1 MPDRRLQTAPLDAP
15 RSSAHACE
23 DEARAAL
30 LEAARS
36 VAGATPGYGLSLRW
50 NRSGAAGML
59 MAPTA
64 PSSADLDSVDWLA
77 LDAAGEGQD
86 PAPGEPA
93 PEEQG
98 ARDRAEWRLH
108 HDIYRRRLDIAAV
121 ARCGYVYSTT
131 LASLDIVRRKGMPVS
146 PPDLTGIAMPG
157 TAGDGIRCAAEAGA
171 GRLVASE
178 QVLMAL
184 DGSKACLLPRL
195 GVLAGAATLEAALA
209 LARQVEWLAQV
220 YWQVL
225 QCQPE
230 PAPER
235 ELEHASRT

>member
-1 MPDRRLQTAPLDAP
+1 MPDRRPQAAPQDVP
-15 RSSAHACE
+15 RSAAHACE

-30 LEAARS
+30 LEAAGS
-36 VAGATPGYGLSLRW
+36 VAGATSGYGLSLRW

-86 PAPGEPA
+86 TAPGEPA
-93 PEEQG
+93 LEEQG
-98 ARDRAEWRLH
+98 ARDRAERHLH
-108 HDIYRRRLDIAAV
+108 RDIYRRRLDITAI
-121 ARCGYVYSTT
+121 ARCGFVYSTT

-146 PPDLTGIAMPG
+146 PPDMAAIANPG
-157 TAGDGIRCAAEAGA
+157 TGSDGIRCAAEAGA
-171 GRLVASE
+171 GGLVASE
-178 QVLMAL
+178 RVLMAL

-195 GVLAGAATLEAALA
+195 GVLAGAPNLEAALA

-225 QCQPE
+225 QGQPE
-230 PAPER
+230 PGPE
-235 ELEHASRT
+235 LDHDSRV